1 MTKNNFCYAINQ
13 LQRNAISRT
22 SLTIQQLETQWL
34 ERYTICWIF
43 HKYEEKHW
51 YRQNLTSHHQL
62 YFLCLLSFHQ
72 VPNACFFVTDT
83 PIYTI
88 MLFLRRRF
96 TFVSFWPLLHHLT
109 WILQRINKIQN
120 SRNGE
125 QECVNEEE
133 ILHCEFKS
141 CQQNCGQT
149 LLQGLAMAL
158 SSFQKLSN
166 VPSNVLDQQ
175 QQLQKSIKTVL
186 RRQYES
192 NFNTNKWHQGKT

>member
-1 MTKNNFCYAINQ
+1 MDDKEQLLLCHYQ
-13 LQRNAISRT
+13 LQRNAIRRM

-34 ERYTICWIF
+34 ERHIICWIS
-43 HKYEEKHW
+43 HKYAEKHW
-51 YRQNLTSHHQL
+51 YRQNLTSHHQS
-62 YFLCLLSFHQ
+62 LCLLVFQQ

-83 PIYTI
+83 PNYTI
-88 MLFLRRRF
+88 MLLLRRCF

-133 ILHCEFKS
+133 TLHCEFKS
-141 CQQNCGQT
+141 CQQNCRQT
-149 LLQGLAMAL
+149 LQQGLAMAL

-175 QQLQKSIKTVL
+175 
-186 RRQYES
+186 
-192 NFNTNKWHQGKT
+192 